1 MLKRLSTKDFSVF
14 TQELSEIKDGDE
26 YNRLKKIKQ
35 RATVVNFFNRV
46 LPHKEVIVSWLED
59 SKPFSATAIWSTEGY
74 NNLDQLP
81 DPPVAWDEINGNQ
94 KPAQKHIVFYAAPS
108 MEIILLEIDTIES
121 IVVTNIG
128 LDDLLKD

>member
-14 TQELSEIKDGDE
+14 NQELLEVKEGDE

-46 LPHKEVIVSWLED
+46 LPHKEIIVSWTED
-59 SKPFSATAIWSTEGY
+59 SKLFSTTATWNTEGY

-81 DPPVAWDEINGNQ
+81 DPPVAWDDINGNQ
-94 KPAQKHIVFYAAPS
+94 KPAQKHVVFYSAPS
-108 MEIILLEIDTIES
+108 MEIVLLEIDHIENM
-121 IVVTNIG
+121 VVTNVG